1 MVDGV
6 EYTSMVDL
14 PVRGLCRT
22 RPLPWLIM
30 CEVMSHLTHLKKGN
44 QIRSLMSHYGSFPSR
59 FAFHVMLSR
68 SVCHCTATINW
79 IFPMDVF
86 GTNTQSSAG
95 PSTAVFLQDAC
106 LQHKYIRTKDSSH
119 IVERPE
125 RLRAVKIGLSA
136 AISRLEEPLPVTAP
150 VPSGAEDSEADSLV
164 DAIENLR
171 LEQQDSVQIR
181 LPKGLPVQV
190 VQSSAKADIL
200 NHPAVKYVHG
210 DIDRDVYLEDLVEWA
225 RHSVEKI
232 SNGQPEIPS
241 GLPQGD
247 LYSNV

>member
-1 MVDGV
+1 MDF
-6 EYTSMVDL
+6 D
-14 PVRGLCRT
+14 
-22 RPLPWLIM
+22 
-30 CEVMSHLTHLKKGN
+30 LKKGN
-44 QIRSLMSHYGSFPSR
+44 QIRFLSIYGNYFSR

-68 SVCHCTATINW
+68 STISRVW
-79 IFPMDVF
+79 PGCSTTIMDVF
-86 GTNTQSSAG
+86 ETNPHSSTG

-106 LQHKYIRTKDSSH
+106 LQHKYIRTKDTSH

-136 AISRLEEPLPVTAP
+136 AISRLEESLPVTD
-150 VPSGAEDSEADSLV
+150 AENSEADSLV
-164 DAIENLR
+164 EAIENLK
-171 LEQQDSVQIR
+171 LEQEDSAELR

-190 VQSSAKADIL
+190 VPSSAKVDIL

-210 DIDRDVYLEDLVEWA
+210 DVDGDVYLEKLVEWA

-232 SNGQPEIPS
+232 SNGESEIPS

-247 LYSNV
+247 LYSDVF

>member
-1 MVDGV
+1 
-6 EYTSMVDL
+6 
-14 PVRGLCRT
+14 
-22 RPLPWLIM
+22 
-30 CEVMSHLTHLKKGN
+30 
-44 QIRSLMSHYGSFPSR
+44 
-59 FAFHVMLSR
+59 
-68 SVCHCTATINW
+68 
-79 IFPMDVF
+79 MDVF

-95 PSTAVFLQDAC
+95 PSTAIFLQDAC
-106 LQHKYIRTKDSSH
+106 IQHKYIRTKDSSH

-136 AISRLEEPLPVTAP
+136 AISRLGEPLSVTTPVQ
-150 VPSGAEDSEADSLV
+150 SGAEDSEADSLV

-171 LEQQDSVQIR
+171 LEQQDSAEIR
-181 LPKGLPVQV
+181 LPKGLPVRV

-210 DIDRDVYLEDLVEWA
+210 DIDGDVYLEDLVEWA

-232 SNGQPEIPS
+232 SNGQSEIPS

-247 LYSNV
+247 LYSDVLILIFCFTSHR

>member
-1 MVDGV
+1 
-6 EYTSMVDL
+6 
-14 PVRGLCRT
+14 
-22 RPLPWLIM
+22 
-30 CEVMSHLTHLKKGN
+30 
-44 QIRSLMSHYGSFPSR
+44 
-59 FAFHVMLSR
+59 
-68 SVCHCTATINW
+68 
-79 IFPMDVF
+79 MDVF

-95 PSTAVFLQDAC
+95 PSTAVFIQDAC
-106 LQHKYIRTKDSSH
+106 IQHKYIRTRDSSH

-136 AISRLEEPLPVTAP
+136 AISRLEEPLPVTDP

-171 LEQQDSVQIR
+171 LEQQDSAEIR
-181 LPKGLPVQV
+181 LPKGLPVRV

-210 DIDRDVYLEDLVEWA
+210 DIDGDVYLEDLVEWA

-232 SNGQPEIPS
+232 SNGQSEIPS

-247 LYSNV
+247 LYSDVLILIFCFTSHR